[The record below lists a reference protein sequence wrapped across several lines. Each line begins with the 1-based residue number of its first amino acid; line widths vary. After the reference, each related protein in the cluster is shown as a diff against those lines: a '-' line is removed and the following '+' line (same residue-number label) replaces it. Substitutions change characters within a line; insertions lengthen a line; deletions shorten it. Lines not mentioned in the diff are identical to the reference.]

1 MKLSIFSNVK
11 RVAVGS
17 ICGDPRSRR
26 ALAAS
31 GVRSSAVSQLQ
42 PPAPGL
48 SASIHARQ
56 VCGHHGAAL
65 GLMRSGQGS
74 HERGRH
80 LRRPLFNASLF
91 SNPRLLRW
99 RSERPANAVGPPAFE
114 SRGSLISV
122 VSFGAPTRLYRR
134 DVGCT
139 HRRFHIGL
147 IKKNFSRTARCRRFH
162 KREVRFFRPVW
173 SSLTSFRC
181 CSIISAIRRRGA
193 NRRSAA

>member
-1 MKLSIFSNVK
+1 MRRSSITKSPC
-11 RVAVGS
+11 R
-17 ICGDPRSRR
+17 IRR
-26 ALAAS
+26 AIKRSKPIAAPGAGSQCFHPRPSGLWASRGRAGSDAQWSRLTRKRPPPEAAS
-31 GVRSSAVSQLQ
+31 IQCLFIFKPKATPMAFRKASQ
-42 PPAPGL
+42 
-48 SASIHARQ
+48 
-56 VCGHHGAAL
+56 
-65 GLMRSGQGS
+65 
-74 HERGRH
+74 RG
-80 LRRPLFNASLF
+80 
-91 SNPRLLRW
+91 
-99 RSERPANAVGPPAFE
+99 GPPAFE

-122 VSFGAPTRLYRR
+122 VLFGAPTRLYRR
-134 DVGCT
+134 GVGCT

>member
-1 MKLSIFSNVK
+1 MLPSTRF
-11 RVAVGS
+11 RL
-17 ICGDPRSRR
+17 RR
-26 ALAAS
+26 PSGLWAS
-31 GVRSSAVSQLQ
+31 
-42 PPAPGL
+42 
-48 SASIHARQ
+48 
-56 VCGHHGAAL
+56 
-65 GLMRSGQGS
+65 
-74 HERGRH
+74 RGRAGADAQWSRLKH

-134 DVGCT
+134 GVGCT

-173 SSLTSFRC
+173 SSLNSFRC